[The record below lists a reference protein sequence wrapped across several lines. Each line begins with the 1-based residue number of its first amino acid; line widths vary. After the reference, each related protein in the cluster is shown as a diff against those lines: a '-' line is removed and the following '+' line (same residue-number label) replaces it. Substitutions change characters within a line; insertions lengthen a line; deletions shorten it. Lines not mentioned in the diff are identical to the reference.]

1 MFSPQIPPLNSFG
14 GQFPVLPICGYLETK
29 IASRF
34 GNAVALVQNSDK
46 KKSAALRG
54 HMSDSQNHD
63 PILSRIERL
72 EKENR
77 AWKSAVVLCL
87 IAFASI
93 GLMGQTTTT
102 QHKKTPAA
110 PKPAPA
116 PAAPVLPKNIEA
128 ESFTLK
134 DASGKSRA
142 ELSMSGTGPAFKL
155 LDQNGSALVTLSL
168 NDSAP
173 GGPFVLLSDPQHH
186 SGLTMSVLENAG
198 SQLLLTG
205 DRPDIMAH
213 IGVAPDGTT
222 LEISDR
228 DGFSTSMGDGMQTA
242 KNGQLKKTTAA
253 SITLYNKDR
262 KVLWSTP

>member
-1 MFSPQIPPLNSFG
+1 MS
-14 GQFPVLPICGYLETK
+14 ET
-29 IASRF
+29 
-34 GNAVALVQNSDK
+34 
-46 KKSAALRG
+46 
-54 HMSDSQNHD
+54 QNHD

-77 AWKSAVVLCL
+77 AWKRGTVICL
-87 IAFASI
+87 LALASI
-93 GLMGQTTTT
+93 GLMGQTGQTPR
-102 QHKKTPAA
+102 KKTPAA
-110 PKPAPA
+110 PKAPPPEA
-116 PAAPVLPKNIEA
+116 VLPKNIEA
-128 ESFTLK
+128 ESFILK
-134 DASGKSRA
+134 DPSGKSRA
-142 ELSMSGTGPAFKL
+142 ELSMGGTGPSFRL
-155 LDQNGSALVTLSL
+155 LDQNGSALITLSL

-205 DRPDIMAH
+205 NRPDISAH

-222 LEISDR
+222 LELSDR
-228 DGFSTSMGDGMQTA
+228 DGFSTSIGDGMQTA